1 MANTEYKFNPEWIK
15 QETEKAQATLKEVTG
30 RTDFV
35 NTHAKSSKNGS
46 KRTQSVIW
54 LTVLTGGP

>member
-35 NTHAKSSKNGS
+35 KHACEIIQERL